1 MARGLFGRAR
11 GAAWLAAL
19 GPTGLPEILSHEKS
33 GVARI
38 RAKSVTAPAR
48 SAMFR
53 DVAHPLDLARER
65 LERLLG
71 LDSARA
77 SRAVSETLDCLGQEV
92 DEFIADRHRELRAQ
106 GARNEVIYETIA
118 REIPTLRFA
127 APKLSARQ

>member
-1 MARGLFGRAR
+1 
-11 GAAWLAAL
+11 
-19 GPTGLPEILSHEKS
+19 
-33 GVARI
+33 
-38 RAKSVTAPAR
+38 
-48 SAMFR
+48 MFR

-77 SRAVSETLDCLGQEV
+77 SRAVSETLDCLGREV

-127 APKLSARQ
+127 APKLSARQIRRRIYG